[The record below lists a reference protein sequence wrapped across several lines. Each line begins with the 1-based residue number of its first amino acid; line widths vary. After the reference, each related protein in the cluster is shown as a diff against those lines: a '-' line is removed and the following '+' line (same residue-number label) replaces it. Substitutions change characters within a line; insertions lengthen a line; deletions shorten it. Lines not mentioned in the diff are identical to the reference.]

1 MITILEQFR
10 NLQFGNKLHFR
21 LKKKTYY
28 FLFISISIL
37 EILKRWWWQL
47 QCKSAHIQNDKIYF
61 TKLSRIVVTF
71 LNMSIINSTCI

>member
-21 LKKKTYY
+21 FKKKPYY

-37 EILKRWWWQL
+37 EILKRL
-47 QCKSAHIQNDKIYF
+47 MMTITMHI
-61 TKLSRIVVTF
+61 
-71 LNMSIINSTCI
+71 STHTEW

>member
-37 EILKRWWWQL
+37 EILHRLMMTITMQISSHTEW
-47 QCKSAHIQNDKIYF
+47 
-61 TKLSRIVVTF
+61 
-71 LNMSIINSTCI
+71 

>member
-21 LKKKTYY
+21 FKKKKTYY

-37 EILKRWWWQL
+37 EILKRLMMTITMQ
-47 QCKSAHIQNDKIYF
+47 I
-61 TKLSRIVVTF
+61 SRHTEW
-71 LNMSIINSTCI
+71 

>member
-21 LKKKTYY
+21 FKKKTYY

-37 EILKRWWWQL
+37 EILKRSIDDDNYNPNQHTYRMVRYT
-47 QCKSAHIQNDKIYF
+47 SQNYHE
-61 TKLSRIVVTF
+61 
-71 LNMSIINSTCI
+71 